1 MAERIVG
8 QGSFG
13 IVFQVSCN
21 NLWLRYVLFG
31 SYLLFLELVI
41 DLFYIIHLVC
51 ARKYCTAALMC
62 KSCAAAN
69 LISIFL

>member
-21 NLWLRYVLFG
+21 NLRLVY
-31 SYLLFLELVI
+31 YLLAASSLIASHESTLKAFLLYYCLELTVYTSRI
-41 DLFYIIHLVC
+41 FYITIIDFLVI
-51 ARKYCTAALMC
+51 AMY
-62 KSCAAAN
+62 
-69 LISIFL
+69 